1 MTEKVLVTGAGGR
14 VGRALL
20 SVLAEEKRG
29 LTRSELD
36 IADAAAVARVFDS
49 LKPTVVINAA
59 AWTDV
64 AGAETHRDAAYRANA
79 EGVRVLAAEA
89 ARRGIALI
97 HYSTDYVFSGEGD
110 SPWTETDRPAPTGV
124 YGASKLEGER
134 QFFVSGVRGAVIR
147 AGWLHSGE
155 RDFISAVLKR
165 ALSGGE
171 LTVVDNQVGTPT
183 STDALARWTAAALPG
198 ILASPTAV
206 LHHYVESGPYVSRY
220 DFAATVLTK
229 AQALFAARGESEKA
243 ARIRYAKETMKRTSL
258 APGIRPL
265 NCRLA
270 TEDKAHFPLTENW
283 LKAVDKSVE
292 NVESLF

>member
-1 MTEKVLVTGAGGR
+1 MAEKVLVTGAGGR
-14 VGRALL
+14 LGRALL

-29 LTRSELD
+29 LMRSELD

-134 QFFVSGVRGAVIR
+134 QFFASGVRGAVIR

-155 RDFISAVLKR
+155 RDFIAAVLNR

-171 LTVVDNQVGTPT
+171 LTVVDNQVDLNRCAGPMDGGRPAGDSGVADGCSSSLCRVGSLCLPLRLCRDRFDEGAGPACRTGRVGKGC
-183 STDALARWTAAALPG
+183 SDSLCKRDNEADLSDARHSSAQLP
-198 ILASPTAV
+198 
-206 LHHYVESGPYVSRY
+206 SGDRRQSA
-220 DFAATVLTK
+220 FS
-229 AQALFAARGESEKA
+229 ARGK
-243 ARIRYAKETMKRTSL
+243 L
-258 APGIRPL
+258 AEG
-265 NCRLA
+265 CG
-270 TEDKAHFPLTENW
+270 
-283 LKAVDKSVE
+283 
-292 NVESLF
+292 

>member
-1 MTEKVLVTGAGGR
+1 MTKRVLVTGAGGR
-14 VGRALL
+14 LGRALL

-36 IADAAAVARVFDS
+36 IADSAAVARVFDS

-64 AGAETHRDAAYRANA
+64 TGAETHRDAAYRANA
-79 EGVRVLAAEA
+79 EGVRVLAGEA

-110 SPWTETDRPAPTGV
+110 LPWTETDRPAPTGV

-134 QFFVSGVRGAVIR
+134 QFFASGVRGAVIR

-155 RDFISAVLKR
+155 RDFIAAVLKR

-171 LTVVDNQVGTPT
+171 LTVV
-183 STDALARWTAAALPG
+183 ARRPQPMRWPDGRRLPCRG
-198 ILASPTAV
+198 FW
-206 LHHYVESGPYVSRY
+206 SR
-220 DFAATVLTK
+220 
-229 AQALFAARGESEKA
+229 
-243 ARIRYAKETMKRTSL
+243 
-258 APGIRPL
+258 
-265 NCRLA
+265 
-270 TEDKAHFPLTENW
+270 
-283 LKAVDKSVE
+283 
-292 NVESLF
+292 

>member
-1 MTEKVLVTGAGGR
+1 M
-14 VGRALL
+14 
-20 SVLAEEKRG
+20 
-29 LTRSELD
+29 
-36 IADAAAVARVFDS
+36 
-49 LKPTVVINAA
+49 INAA

-64 AGAETHRDAAYRANA
+64 TGAETHRDAAYRANA

-124 YGASKLEGER
+124 
-134 QFFVSGVRGAVIR
+134 RGAVIR

-155 RDFISAVLKR
+155 RDFIAAVLNR
-165 ALSGGE
+165 ARSGGE

-198 ILASPTAV
+198 ILESLTAV

-229 AQALFAARGESEKA
+229 AQALLAARGESEKA
-243 ARIRYAKETMKRTSL
+243 ARIHYAKETMKRTSL
-258 APGIRPL
+258 TPGIRPL

-270 TEDKAHFPLTENW
+270 TEDKAHFPLAENW